1 MDPTSL
7 AACIVALAGIA
18 DTTFTRGYKL
28 VKQVENPDES
38 IAALFREVNQLGGVL
53 HSLGNIARQLQSD
66 EVQVDPILKI
76 DQIDACQVTLTGFR
90 YLIDKTYL
98 SGVIEPLGAGNT
110 TKWKGMRWPLSVP
123 KSKELTAEIA
133 LHKTSLSLALNA
145 DSL

>member
-1 MDPTSL
+1 MDPISL
-7 AACIVALAGIA
+7 AASIVALAGIA

-28 VKQVENPDES
+28 VKHVENPDES

-53 HSLGNIARQLQSD
+53 HSLGNIAQQLQSD
-66 EVQVDPILKI
+66 EAHIDPVLKI
-76 DQIDACQVTLTGFR
+76 DQIDACRITLAEFR

-98 SGVIEPLGAGNT
+98 SSGIEPLGAGNT
-110 TKWKGMRWPLSVP
+110 AKWKGMRWPLSVP
-123 KSKELTAEIA
+123 KSKELTAKIA